1 MCAIDGAEYNDV
13 HRITHVRA
21 RKTHVCEEC
30 TRSIA
35 PGEVHQRLDALYEGR
50 WILARTCAHCEA
62 AGVFLDVLCGGY
74 LVGGMGEE
82 LADHWDEYG
91 TLGLGRIMVARRQ
104 HWRGVTPEQVRAWAT
119 ESVERIKRSVAA

>member
-1 MCAIDGAEYNDV
+1 MCAIDGCESNDFTDV
-13 HRITHVRA
+13 SHPRA
-21 RKTHVCEEC
+21 RKAHRCCEC
-30 TRSIA
+30 RRTIQ
-35 PGEVHQRLDALYEGR
+35 PGETHLLVKALYDGY
-50 WILARTCAHCEA
+50 WSSDRTCAHCEA
-62 AGVFLDVLCGGY
+62 AGSWLDAMCGGW
-74 LVGGMGEE
+74 LTHGLDEE